1 MVDQVPM
8 GYVHSHIEFDP
19 KPSLGAA
26 GAPPQ
31 NHSKIAP
38 EGVYF
43 RSFFEWSYLG
53 CLSSKKSEIST

>member
-8 GYVHSHIEFDP
+8 GYVHSHKEFDP

-43 RSFFEWSYLG
+43 RSFFEWSYRVSRQKEYTFEDL
-53 CLSSKKSEIST
+53 